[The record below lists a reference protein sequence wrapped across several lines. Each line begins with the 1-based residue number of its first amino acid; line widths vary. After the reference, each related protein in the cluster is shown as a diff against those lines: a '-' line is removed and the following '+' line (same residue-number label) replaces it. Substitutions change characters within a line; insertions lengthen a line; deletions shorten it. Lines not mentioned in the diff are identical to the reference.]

1 MRISDWSSDVCSSDL
16 RYLVQMQGHGFGIAE
31 GQYQPRA
38 LAVFRADRAEDIGRF
53 RPLILWRRWP
63 RPTSGPAPGDLVL
76 LADPRFV
83 LEPSLY
89 ARSPRAGCSD
99 LCQLG
104 AKAPFSLGRA
114 AGRERVWPYV

>member
-1 MRISDWSSDVCSSDL
+1 MIRRPPRSTRTDTLFPYTTLFRS
-16 RYLVQMQGHGFGIAE
+16 E

-63 RPTSGPAPGDLVL
+63 RPTSGPAPGALVL

-83 LEPSLY
+83 REPYLY
-89 ARSPRAGCSD
+89 ARAPREGCSD

-104 AKAPFSLGRA
+104 GKAPFLQASMASSFWAWWRG
-114 AGRERVWPYV
+114 

>member
-1 MRISDWSSDVCSSDL
+1 
-16 RYLVQMQGHGFGIAE
+16 MQGHGFGIAE

-83 LEPSLY
+83 LEPRSEEHTSELQSLMRISY
-89 ARSPRAGCSD
+89 AGFCLKKKNTQQVYSTH
-99 LCQLG
+99 QIQFNH
-104 AKAPFSLGRA
+104 KM
-114 AGRERVWPYV
+114 